1 MPYLPTSL
9 PFPSPSRD
17 TSEFWQY
24 CAERCLKFQACGECG
39 IPRHPPTPM
48 CPHCRSQFISW
59 IDAPSFGRIFSYTVV
74 FSASHDAVINDL
86 PYNVVLVEFDGMDDL
101 RLVSNVVDAKP
112 DELAIGR
119 EVVVVW
125 EMGPNGQLLPRFK
138 LRKTK

>member
-1 MPYLPTSL
+1 MDFYDTYFMIVYLSTCQRPLGVFNQSKL
-9 PFPSPSRD
+9 
-17 TSEFWQY
+17 
-24 CAERCLKFQACGECG
+24 
-39 IPRHPPTPM
+39 
-48 CPHCRSQFISW
+48 ISW

-125 EMGPNGQLLPRFK
+125 EMGPNYQLLPRFK